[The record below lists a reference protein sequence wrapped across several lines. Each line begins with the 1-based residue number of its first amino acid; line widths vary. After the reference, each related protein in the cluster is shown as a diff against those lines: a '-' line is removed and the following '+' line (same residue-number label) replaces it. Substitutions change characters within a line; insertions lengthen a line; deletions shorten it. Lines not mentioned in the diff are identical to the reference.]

1 MKHLNIF
8 LVALLFIVGVG
19 VSNAQDKNNPWSIE
33 VGVNAVDFFPI
44 EKTDDGRFP
53 ATTKGGIFTE
63 YFNEH
68 DPYTF

>member
-8 LVALLFIVGVG
+8 LVAILFIVGVG

-44 EKTDDGRFP
+44 EKTLLNIIC
-53 ATTKGGIFTE
+53 AISMITKMVITV
-63 YFNEH
+63 YQIIH
-68 DPYTF
+68 H